1 LSLTGRPFAGAGPKS
16 AAAQGV
22 PAAGSVRGVRSQAV
36 SIVERTLVSRAPVDS
51 ELAALAGSFDERDQA
66 LLREIVFGTL
76 RWLKRLDQVLV
87 AASGRTFEQI
97 QPALLPVL
105 RVAAYQLLFLDRV
118 PAHAIVSEA
127 VDEALRRSHK
137 GAAGFVNAV
146 LRRLAA
152 RPSLAAWPIE
162 TSAALTSAPTQSSA
176 SASSPPSA
184 FAPATAVDPVTRLAI
199 ETSHPEVLVRRWL
212 TQYGEPVTRALLEAN
227 NRQKPMHLLAFRDK
241 GGRERLAEALRAEG
255 VESEP
260 SGLSAQGLIVRS
272 GNALRTAAFARG
284 EFYIQDEVAQLAA
297 NLPTPRPGERV
308 LDVAAA
314 PGGKGLAILAA
325 EPAVRLVAADLALPR
340 LAALAANHLRLHT
353 NAALV
358 AADAEHTPFA
368 SAFDR
373 VIVDYPC
380 TGTGTLRKHPEL
392 KWRWSA
398 SELERLAAQAVRL
411 LAGAAGAVAPGG
423 LLVAISCS
431 LEPEEN
437 EAAGEQFLAL
447 VPGFRRTSAA
457 GRVPAAAASARSR
470 EGVFR
475 WLPSGDH
482 DGFTLQLFERLS

>member
-1 LSLTGRPFAGAGPKS
+1 MHG
-16 AAAQGV
+16 
-22 PAAGSVRGVRSQAV
+22 VRGVRSQAV
-36 SIVERTLVSRAPVDS
+36 SIVERTLVSRAPVDA
-51 ELAALAGSFDERDQA
+51 ELAALSASFDERDQA

-146 LRRLAA
+146 LRRVAA
-152 RPSLAAWPIE
+152 QPELAAWP
-162 TSAALTSAPTQSSA
+162 LTVT
-176 SASSPPSA
+176 
-184 FAPATAVDPVTRLAI
+184 DPVERLAI
-199 ETSHPEVLVRRWL
+199 ETSHPAALVRRWL
-212 TQYGEPVTRALLEAN
+212 AQYGEPQTRALLETN
-227 NRQKPMHLLAFRDK
+227 NRQKPMHLLAFQAK
-241 GGRERLAEALRAEG
+241 GGRDLLAAHLLAEG
-255 VESEP
+255 VETEP
-260 SGLSAQGLIVRS
+260 SRLSGQGLIVRS
-272 GNALRTAAFARG
+272 GNALRSAAFAGG

-297 NLPTPRPGERV
+297 NLPQPRPGERV

-314 PGGKGLAILAA
+314 PGGKGLALLAA
-325 EPAVRLVAADLALPR
+325 EPSIRLVAADVALPR
-340 LAALAANHLRLHT
+340 LAALAGNHRRLHT
-353 NAALV
+353 EVGIV
-358 AADAEHTPFA
+358 AAAAECTPFTG
-368 SAFDR
+368 AFAR

-392 KWRWSA
+392 KWRWSE
-398 SELERLAAQAVRL
+398 SELERLAAQAQRL
-411 LAGAAGAVAPGG
+411 LAGAAVAVAPGG
-423 LLVAISCS
+423 MLVAISCS

-437 EAAGEQFLAL
+437 EAIGEAFLRLA
-447 VPGFRRTSAA
+447 PRFRRSGAA
-457 GRVPAAAASARSR
+457 GRIPESAKPAMSA

-482 DGFTLQLFERLS
+482 DGFTVQLFERHS